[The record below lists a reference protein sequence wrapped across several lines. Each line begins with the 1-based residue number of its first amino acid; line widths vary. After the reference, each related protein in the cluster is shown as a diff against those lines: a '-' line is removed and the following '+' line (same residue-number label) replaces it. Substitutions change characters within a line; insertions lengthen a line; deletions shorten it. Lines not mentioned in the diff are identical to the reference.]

1 MSNDR
6 LEDGGQQILRFG
18 QDDGEGN
25 AQDDMESHEREEAQ
39 ADGLAL
45 AEAQAEDQEER
56 ETSGRVGIRSH
67 LRGSVTLKT
76 GGDGRLLAIVDDE
89 VIGVRVRQ
97 CFPWS
102 EPHRHLSLRDDDES
116 EVAFVDDPASLESES
131 RRALEHALAVA
142 GFVLEVTR
150 VVDIDEEV
158 EIRQWTVET
167 VHGTRSF
174 QTHLDD
180 WPRVLPGGALLIRDV
195 AGDLYR
201 LPEPRKLDKK
211 SRELLWAFVD

>member
-1 MSNDR
+1 MSNDG
-6 LEDGGQQILRFG
+6 LTDEEMQIPRCAR
-18 QDDGEGN
+18 DD
-25 AQDDMESHEREEAQ
+25 REEAQ
-39 ADGLAL
+39 A
-45 AEAQAEDQEER
+45 EAQVQAEDQEVR
-56 ETSGRVGIRSH
+56 NTGGRARSGRSLRRGI
-67 LRGSVTLKT
+67 TLKT
-76 GGDGRLLAIVDDE
+76 GRDGRLLAIVDDE

-116 EVAFVDDPASLESES
+116 EVAFVDDPARLESES
-131 RRALEHALAVA
+131 RSALEHALAVA

-158 EIRQWTVET
+158 EIRQWIVET
-167 VHGTRSF
+167 VHGPRTF

-201 LPEPRKLDKK
+201 LPEPRELDTK